1 MRRKTVLTF
10 HHSCFTV
17 MSSIVWH
24 RELDDWASDEFGAAD
39 PGDARLPQRLVALS
53 LQLSPTPKS

>member
-1 MRRKTVLTF
+1 
-10 HHSCFTV
+10 